1 MLLFVT
7 AAKLLAEIALM
18 SLLGRW
24 VLQAWLHRL
33 RPTGGGP
40 NVFVWV
46 LDTLCRPWLTAA
58 GWISPR
64 WVLRQHRALVAFLVL
79 LLLWAAVTVAK
90 IVLCLDL
97 GVQTCR

>member
-1 MLLFVT
+1 MV
-7 AAKLLAEIALM
+7 
-18 SLLGRW
+18 
-24 VLQAWLHRL
+24 VLKER
-33 RPTGGGP
+33 G
-40 NVFVWV
+40 
-46 LDTLCRPWLTAA
+46 
-58 GWISPR
+58 